1 MATFNNPGQLP
12 IFPGF
17 VHEGVIAPTLQAM
30 VVAFHSDYLGAL
42 NRAPMQYI
50 KVADVGTY
58 VMQGIFEARVPMQL
72 PGSLAFEPF
81 VDGQNHFQ
89 QLHVAAPAVKSA
101 PFRLNFE
108 WSYVIEMTDAG
119 VRDVKLADY
128 YGPKTLPK
136 SYVDAGKAHKARM
149 LGDLRNVAYGTSAQ
163 ALTIPQP
170 GYPLGIALYTDGSTT
185 PAHFS
190 HPFRKDSQRF
200 VNLYLTAG
208 KFDADALI
216 TTQSNM
222 ANIPHPTIPNLP
234 AGYETHHIK
243 GPTWMRKPFYNVA
256 LQTLQLAVASGSG
269 AAAVTN
275 IASLEKLRELGESSF
290 IGASGVGPVT
300 YHIDPTMD
308 AHPLVAGANQ
318 GKHFWEAIDGSPD
331 CAPWANFIAPD
342 VNFTPMVKLLGDG
355 SENAIK
361 TGKIQMFGELHAG
374 IGAGWPGGVAL
385 YYEG

>member
-1 MATFNNPGQLP
+1 MATFNNPGALP

-17 VHEGVIAPTLQAM
+17 KHEGVVAPSLQAM
-30 VVAFHSDYLGAL
+30 VVAFHNNYLGAL

-50 KVADVGTY
+50 AVADIGTF

-81 VDGQNHFQ
+81 VNGQNNFQ
-89 QLHVAAPAVKSA
+89 QLYVAAPAVKSA

-108 WSYVIEMTDAG
+108 WPFVIEMSDAG
-119 VRDVKLADY
+119 VPDAKLRDY
-128 YGPKTLPK
+128 YGPATLPK
-136 SYVDAGKAHKARM
+136 SYVDAGRAHKARM
-149 LGDLRNVAYGTSAQ
+149 LGDLRNVAYGTAAE

-170 GYPLGIALYTDGSTT
+170 GYPLGLPLYTDGTVT
-185 PAHFS
+185 AAHFS
-190 HPFRKDSQRF
+190 HPFKGTSARF

-222 ANIPHPTIPNLP
+222 ANIAHPTIPNLP

-243 GPTWMRKPFYNVA
+243 GPTWMRKPFYSVA
-256 LQTLQLAVASGSG
+256 LQSLQLQITSGIG
-269 AAAVTN
+269 AATTN
-275 IASLEKLRELGESSF
+275 IASMEKLKQLGESNF
-290 IGASGVGPVT
+290 IGASGIGPVT
-300 YHIDPTMD
+300 YHIDPTLD

-318 GKHFWEAIDGSPD
+318 GKHFWEALDGSPD
-331 CAPWANFIAPD
+331 CAPFVNFIAPD

-355 SENAIK
+355 TENATK
-361 TGKIQMFGELHAG
+361 TGMIQMFGELHAG
-374 IGAGWPGGVAL
+374 IGAGWPGGCSL
-385 YYEG
+385 NYEG